1 MSNEEK
7 IMDTPSAG
15 SQSQTCDTSPHI
27 QKILIEG
34 YRRMSPQQ
42 KLKRV
47 DELTKGV
54 QQMALAR
61 IRQQYGEISEREQR
75 LRLASLWL
83 DRETMIKVFNWDPV
97 VEGY

>member
-1 MSNEEK
+1 MSNEEE
-7 IMDTPSAG
+7 IIDNRSADFK
-15 SQSQTCDTSPHI
+15 SQTCDTPPDI
-27 QKILIEG
+27 QKILIAG
-34 YRRMSPQQ
+34 YRLMSPQQ

-54 QQMALAR
+54 QQLALAR
-61 IRQQYGEISEREQR
+61 IRQQYGDIPEREQQ

-83 DRETMIKVFNWDPV
+83 ERETMIKVFNWDPA